1 MKKNLLTQTVSV
13 AMTITRSYLREGDT
27 AIDAT
32 CGNGHDTLALA
43 QAVGRNGR
51 ILAIDLQ
58 EEAILASKGLLSA
71 HQIDNVD
78 FVQGSFVHLE
88 EHWRAWMENME
99 RGMTAETVD
108 TAETPETPSNPRAI
122 IFNLGYLP
130 GGDKKVTTRTED
142 TLLAVQQALSIIAP
156 GGIVTLVLYPGHEEG
171 AREREALLEFAK
183 ELPASRFHAAYVGFP
198 NQKKNPP
205 EILWITKK

>member
-99 RGMTAETVD
+99 RGMTAEM
-108 TAETPETPSNPRAI
+108 ASAPKAI
-122 IFNLGYLP
+122 VFNLGYLP

-142 TLLAVQQALSIIAP
+142 TLVAVQQALSIIAP
-156 GGIVTLVLYPGHEEG
+156 GGIVTMVLYPGHEEG

-183 ELPASRFHAAYVGFP
+183 ELPAFRFHAAYVGFP

>member
-1 MKKNLLTQTVSV
+1 MDENLLTQTVSV
-13 AMTITRSYLREGDT
+13 AMTITRSYLRDGDT

-43 QAVGRNGR
+43 QAVGRSGR

-58 EEAILASKGLLSA
+58 KDAIDASRQRLAA
-71 HQIDNVD
+71 HQIENTD
-78 FVQGSFVHLE
+78 FVCGSFVQLE
-88 EHWRAWMENME
+88 TYWRAW
-99 RGMTAETVD
+99 TETQVE
-108 TAETPETPSNPRAI
+108 AVSEPKAVV
-122 IFNLGYLP
+122 FNLGYLP
-130 GGDKKVTTRTED
+130 GGNKNVTTKTED
-142 TLLAVQQALSIIAP
+142 TLLAVQQALSVIAH

-171 AREREALLEFAK
+171 AREREALLEFAAQ
-183 ELPASRFHAAYVGFP
+183 LPASQFHAAYVKFP

>member
-1 MKKNLLTQTVSV
+1 MNDNLLTQTVSV
-13 AMTITRSYLREGDT
+13 AMTVTRSYLREGDT

-58 EEAILASKGLLSA
+58 EEAILASKRLLSA
-71 HQIDNVD
+71 HQIDNAD

-88 EHWRAWMENME
+88 EYWRAWMENME
-99 RGMTAETVD
+99 RGMTAET
-108 TAETPETPSNPRAI
+108 PSNLRAVV
-122 IFNLGYLP
+122 FNLGYLP
-130 GGDKKVTTRTED
+130 GGDKKVTTTTEG

-156 GGIVTLVLYPGHEEG
+156 GGIVTMVLYPGHEEG
-171 AREREALLEFAK
+171 ARERDAMLKFAK
-183 ELPASRFHAAYVGFP
+183 QLSASRFHTAYVGFP

>member
-1 MKKNLLTQTVSV
+1 MNENLLTQTVSV

-32 CGNGHDTLALA
+32 CGNGNDTLTLA
-43 QAVGRNGR
+43 QATGMSGR

-58 EEAILASKGLLSA
+58 EEAIHASRELLSA
-71 HQIDNVD
+71 NQIENTE
-78 FVQGSFVHLE
+78 FICGSFVNLE
-88 EHWRAWMENME
+88 TYWRAWKE
-99 RGMTAETVD
+99 RNEQNVAAEV
-108 TAETPETPSNPRAI
+108 ALEPKAI
-122 IFNLGYLP
+122 VFNLGYLP
-130 GGDKKVTTRTED
+130 GGDKKMTTKTED

-171 AREREALLEFAK
+171 AREKDALLKFA
-183 ELPASRFHAAYVGFP
+183 EQLSTSRFHTAHVDFP

>member
-1 MKKNLLTQTVSV
+1 MNENLLTQTVAV

-32 CGNGHDTLALA
+32 CGNGNDTLTLA
-43 QAVGRNGR
+43 QATGMSGR

-58 EEAILASKGLLSA
+58 EEAIHASRELLSA
-71 HQIDNVD
+71 NQIENTE
-78 FVQGSFVHLE
+78 FICGSFVNLE
-88 EHWRAWMENME
+88 TYWRAWKE
-99 RGMTAETVD
+99 RNEQDVAAEV
-108 TAETPETPSNPRAI
+108 ALAP
-122 IFNLGYLP
+122 
-130 GGDKKVTTRTED
+130 KD

-171 AREREALLEFAK
+171 AREKDALLKFA
-183 ELPASRFHAAYVGFP
+183 EQLSTSRFHTAHVDFP

>member
-99 RGMTAETVD
+99 RGMTAEM
-108 TAETPETPSNPRAI
+108 ASAPKAI
-122 IFNLGYLP
+122 VFNH
-130 GGDKKVTTRTED
+130 
-142 TLLAVQQALSIIAP
+142 LLNLNIEVNS
-156 GGIVTLVLYPGHEEG
+156 
-171 AREREALLEFAK
+171 FAK
-183 ELPASRFHAAYVGFP
+183 
-198 NQKKNPP
+198 
-205 EILWITKK
+205 

>member
-99 RGMTAETVD
+99 RGMTAEM
-108 TAETPETPSNPRAI
+108 ASAPKAI
-122 IFNLGYLP
+122 VFNLGYLP

-142 TLLAVQQALSIIAP
+142 TLVAVQQALSAI
-156 GGIVTLVLYPGHEEG
+156 
-171 AREREALLEFAK
+171 EREALLEFAK

>member
-1 MKKNLLTQTVSV
+1 MKENLLTQTVSV

-58 EEAILASKGLLSA
+58 EEAILASKQLLAA
-71 HQIDNVD
+71 HWIENTD
-78 FVQGSFVHLE
+78 FVRGSFIHLE
-88 EHWRAWMENME
+88 EYWHAWSENME
-99 RGMTAETVD
+99 QGMTTDA
-108 TAETPETPSNPRAI
+108 ANPALSPKAI
-122 IFNLGYLP
+122 VFNLGYLP

-156 GGIVTLVLYPGHEEG
+156 VGIVTMVLYPGHEEG
-171 AREREALLEFAK
+171 AREREALLDFAK
-183 ELPASRFHAAYVGFP
+183 QLSASEFHTAHVDFP

>member
-1 MKKNLLTQTVSV
+1 MNDNLLTQTVSV
-13 AMTITRSYLREGDT
+13 AMTVTRSYLREGDT
-27 AIDAT
+27 AIDTT

-99 RGMTAETVD
+99 RGMTAEMASAPKV
-108 TAETPETPSNPRAI
+108 I
-122 IFNLGYLP
+122 VFNLGYLP

-142 TLLAVQQALSIIAP
+142 TLLAVQQALSAIAP

-171 AREREALLEFAK
+171 ARERDALLEFAK
-183 ELPASRFHAAYVGFP
+183 ELPASRFHTAYVGFP